1 MMETTTIFGVM
12 LVLCGICVFYI
23 LILRSEE
30 NKVQETIK
38 KQRED
43 LIAERADYAVLD
55 TDYRKLEEQKK
66 ELQLLLIK
74 ERMNSFFYDEKATKR
89 IDKIYSNLSKA
100 QKIVEDRLE
109 TSTNADYIELMAL
122 LNDSMCKIDAVH
134 YYKDKRYKRYAK
146 TVTNNKEEGEE

>member
-1 MMETTTIFGVM
+1 M
-12 LVLCGICVFYI
+12 
-23 LILRSEE
+23 
-30 NKVQETIK
+30 
-38 KQRED
+38 
-43 LIAERADYAVLD
+43 IAGRADYAVLD

-74 ERMNSFFYDEKATKR
+74 ERMKSFFYDEKATKR

-109 TSTNADYIELMAL
+109 TSTDADYIELMAL

-134 YYKDKRYKRYAK
+134 YYKDMRYKK
-146 TVTNNKEEGEE
+146 NDL